1 MKKTLAMLLCG
12 LLLLSMLAGCANNAG
27 QEQESTTE
35 TAEQETE
42 WISPELSATDEFS
55 GNTLTLLVN
64 HEMNAGSEKAS
75 SDPLEDAIY
84 RRNDK
89 LESTYG
95 ITINTLLETD
105 YTVLSDKVTK
115 DVSSGNGEYDLVYQH
130 MVNAAT
136 NLAVNGLLIDLID
149 MEHVNFDRE
158 WWDQDANEGFT
169 IGAHR
174 FLCVGDLLPHTML
187 YSACLAFNKDHFDDQ
202 SLSYPY
208 DLAREGA
215 WTLDE
220 LNALTKDQTKDLN
233 GDGKIEYE
241 KDYYGMTS
249 WHLAG
254 PFNFFFG
261 SGATF
266 FIKDTE
272 NYPVYSVD
280 QDKIQNIYDKVYT
293 TFVTNDSLYVKD
305 INIAA
310 EPYKVF
316 TEGRALFV
324 SCSLTTIANAEYGF
338 KDMADEYGVLPQPK
352 YDTDQKDYM
361 SFVNGAASVV
371 VVPKSISDDK
381 AAFVGYMMEALASS
395 SYYMVTDTLY
405 DKVAKSKNV
414 RDPESAEMVDI
425 IIRNRVFDFGYAHFF
440 TKGYPCAVLFQ
451 TCLDANNSSVASAVK
466 RVKDKVMEKDINR
479 ILEVYQAD

>member
-1 MKKTLAMLLCG
+1 MKKVLAMLLCG
-12 LLLLSMLAGCANNAG
+12 LMLVAVFAGCA
-27 QEQESTTE
+27 QPEQTEQESTTE
-35 TAEQETE
+35 AVEEE
-42 WISPELSATDEFS
+42 YWISPALTETDEFN

-64 HEMNAGSEKAS
+64 REMDAGSDEAS

-95 ITINTLLETD
+95 ITINTLVDTD
-105 YTVLSDKVTK
+105 YSSLGGKVSK
-115 DVSSGNGEYDLVYQH
+115 DVSSGNGEYDIVFQH
-130 MVNAAT
+130 MVNSAT
-136 NLAVNGLLIDLID
+136 NLATNGLLIDLD
-149 MEHVNFDRE
+149 ELEYVDFDQT

-169 IGAHR
+169 IGNHQ
-174 FLCVGDLLPHTML
+174 FLAVGDLIPHTML
-187 YSACLAFNKDHFDDQ
+187 YSACLAFNKNHFDDQ
-202 SLSYPY
+202 SLEYPY
-208 DLAREGA
+208 ELAREGA

-220 LNALTKDQTKDLN
+220 LNTLTKDQTKDVN

-241 KDYYGMTS
+241 NDYYGLTI

-254 PFNFFFG
+254 PYNFFYG
-261 SGATF
+261 SGASF
-266 FIKDTE
+266 FTKDAD

-293 TFVTNDSLYVKD
+293 TVITNNALYITDVS
-305 INIAA
+305 IHTEAYTI
-310 EPYKVF
+310 F

-324 SCSLTTIANAEYGF
+324 SCSLTQIANAELGF
-338 KDMADEYGVLPQPK
+338 KDMTDEYGVLPQPK
-352 YDTDQKDYM
+352 YDTEQKDYM

-371 VVPKSISDDK
+371 VVPKSLGADRIG
-381 AAFVGYMMEALASS
+381 FVGYMLEALSSS

-414 RDPESAEMVDI
+414 RDAESAEMVDI

-440 TKGYPCAVLFQ
+440 SKNYPCAVLFQ
-451 TCLDANNSSVASAVK
+451 TCLDAKNDSVASAIK
-466 RVKDKVMEKDINR
+466 RVKDKTMEKDINK
-479 ILEVYQAD
+479 ILEVYQGD